1 MELTKKEKN
10 KANSLKDQF
19 SSVRGEIESVQAEM
33 DLLTKKAGTLIKEL
47 ENLRDQESQFI
58 TELKNKYG
66 EGTLDPFK
74 LIYMK

>member
-1 MELTKKEKN
+1 
-10 KANSLKDQF
+10 
-19 SSVRGEIESVQAEM
+19 M

-47 ENLRDQESQFI
+47 ENLRDQEAQFI
-58 TELKNKYG
+58 TGLKNKYG